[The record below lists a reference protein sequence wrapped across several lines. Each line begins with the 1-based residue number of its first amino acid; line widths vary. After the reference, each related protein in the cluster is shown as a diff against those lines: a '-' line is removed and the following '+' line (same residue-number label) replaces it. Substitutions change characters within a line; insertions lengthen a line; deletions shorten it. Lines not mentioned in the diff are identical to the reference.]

1 MADARSAAPGEL
13 VWIHRCPGESRRSS
27 SHVAHQALRTSKSPK
42 VGPAGQ
48 RPVVAGVP
56 DKYSLPVERVT
67 DIVARNVLPY
77 KTIEVRK
84 PQGGLREIHRPDDD
98 LMAFQRKL
106 LTDLYER
113 TSPHPAAYAYVP
125 GVSTVQ
131 CAQQHASSH
140 TVIRL
145 DIADFFHSVKE
156 RSVFDALLG
165 LGYSRLTTYELTG
178 LLTIEP
184 DSATSRINAGTGPS
198 PVPSPRFAFCPQCGR
213 ELTHPERKYFYTGQR
228 EGHLPQGAP
237 TSGLLSNLVMKPIDE
252 WLWAYSR
259 KHRLRYTRY
268 SDDMHFSSTSA
279 VTRDATDALIAD
291 VRNVLDAFG
300 FRLNDR
306 KTRVLRPGARRQ
318 VLGLLVDGPTPR
330 LPKEVRRRIDMNLRG
345 VREHGLARHAAHLGM
360 ADPVNAYEYI
370 GGLLAYAA
378 GVEPAWAAMRQEE
391 WAAQPVPR
399 GHA

>member
-1 MADARSAAPGEL
+1 L
-13 VWIHRCPGESRRSS
+13 VWIHQCPGQSRRSS
-27 SHVAHQALRTSKSPK
+27 SHVAHRALRTSKSPK
-42 VGPAGQ
+42 VGSAGQ

-56 DKYSLPVERVT
+56 ARDSLSVERVS
-67 DIVARNVLPY
+67 DIVARNVFPY
-77 KTIEVRK
+77 RTIEIRK

-98 LMAFQRKL
+98 LMAFQRRL
-106 LTDLYER
+106 LNDLYDL

-156 RSVFDALLG
+156 RSVFDVLLG
-165 LGYSRLTTYELTG
+165 LGRSRLSTYELTG
-178 LLTIEP
+178 LVTIES
-184 DSATSRINAGTGPS
+184 DSATSRINSGSGPS
-198 PVPSPRFAFCPQCGR
+198 PVPTPRVAFCPRCGR
-213 ELTHPERKYFYTGQR
+213 ELTHPERNYMYQGQR

-252 WLWAYSR
+252 WLWAYAR
-259 KHRLRYTRY
+259 RHRLRYTRY
-268 SDDMHFSSTSA
+268 SDDMHFSSTSTSA
-279 VTRDATDALIAD
+279 VTREVTDALVAD

-306 KTRVLRPGARRQ
+306 KTRVLRPGSRRQ

-330 LPKEVRRRIDMNLRG
+330 LPKEMRRRIDMNLRG
-345 VREHGLARHAAHLGM
+345 VREHGLVRHAAHLGM
-360 ADPVNAYEYI
+360 ADAMSAYQYI
-370 GGLLAYAA
+370 SGLISYAS
-378 GVEPAWAAMRQEE
+378 GVEPAWAAIRHGE
-391 WAAQPVPR
+391 WAAQPVPLDPAR
-399 GHA
+399 